1 VGTNR
6 KLFIS
11 LADLSAEKYAYYII
25 KEIITKDE
33 NIEVLVVA
41 GDKIKELADQI
52 NNKYSFNRIKFI
64 SNSIKYSSVGF
75 FENFGYIPFAYIE
88 YIKLKEILK
97 KEKPNYVLLIDAP
110 FLNTKLIKY
119 LRSLYNPVI
128 IYLIPPKTWLNKRD
142 KVHKFIEETCDYI
155 ILPFRFNLILY
166 KKSYFFGHPLLD
178 IVNLER
184 GRYIYKSKDKLN
196 NKEKNNLGIFPGSR
210 KFELLFISKDA
221 LNIIQDRDIYTIFD
235 KFLISSLIQN
245 NKILIN
251 SLKKGNID
259 KINNIKIEIVKDNME
274 IYQNSLLAL
283 SKSGTIV
290 FENILNNLPTIAY
303 YKVFK
308 ISEITFKLLKKIEV
322 KYISIPNLLIE
333 YEFKDEM
340 ISNLPSYLKDDY
352 LVVEEL
358 IQDQYNLYN
367 LKSKLFRVYNEIESY
382 NFKIRVFNEILRAY
396 YPKDS
401 LKKISDFILNII
413 NK

>member
-1 VGTNR
+1 VGTNK

-33 NIEVLVVA
+33 NMEILVVA
-41 GDKIKELADQI
+41 GDKIKELANQI
-52 NNKYSFNRIKFI
+52 NNKYSFTKIKFI
-64 SNSIKYSSVGF
+64 TNSIKYSSVGF

-110 FLNTKLIKY
+110 FLNTKLIRY
-119 LRSLYNPVI
+119 LRSLYDPVI

-142 KVHKFIEETCDYI
+142 KVHKFIEETCDYV
-155 ILPFRFNLILY
+155 ILPFRFNLSLY
-166 KKSYFFGHPLLD
+166 KKSYFFGNPLLD

-184 GRYIYKSKDKLN
+184 SKYIQESKDKLT

-245 NKILIN
+245 KEILIN

-259 KINNIKIEIVKDNME
+259 KINNIKVEIVKDNME

-290 FENILNNLPTIAY
+290 FENILNNLSTITY

-340 ISNLPSYLKDDY
+340 ISNLPNYLKDDY

-367 LKSKLFRVYNEIESY
+367 LKSKIFRVYNEIESY

-401 LKKISDFILNII
+401 LKKISDFILNIT

>member
-1 VGTNR
+1 MGINK

-25 KEIITKDE
+25 KEIVTNNKNLEI
-33 NIEVLVVA
+33 LVVA
-41 GDKIKELADQI
+41 GNKIKELANKI
-52 NNKYSFNRIKFI
+52 NSECSFDRIKFI
-64 SNSIKYSSVGF
+64 TNSIKYSSVGF
-75 FENFGYIPFAYIE
+75 FENFSYIPFAYLE

-97 KEKPNYVLLIDAP
+97 KEKPDYVLLIDAP
-110 FLNTKLIKY
+110 FFNTKLIKY
-119 LRSLYNPVI
+119 LRSLYKPII
-128 IYLIPPKTWLNKRD
+128 IYLIPPKTWLNKRE

-155 ILPFRFNLILY
+155 ILPFKFNLNLY

-178 IVNLER
+178 IVNFE
-184 GRYIYKSKDKLN
+184 KSKYIQENKNKLT
-196 NKEKNNLGIFPGSR
+196 NKGKNNLGIFPGSR

-221 LNIIQDRDIYTIFD
+221 LNIINDKDIYAIFD
-235 KFLISSLIQN
+235 KFLVSNLIEY
-245 NKILIN
+245 NKILID

-259 KINNIKIEIVKDNME
+259 KINNIKIEIVNDNME

-290 FENILNNLPTIAY
+290 FENILNNLPTITY

-308 ISEITFKLLKKIEV
+308 ISEIIFKLLKKIEV

-340 ISNLPSYLKDDY
+340 IYNLPKELKNDY

-367 LKSKLFRVYNEIESY
+367 LKSKLFKVYNEIESY
-382 NFKIRVFNEILRAY
+382 NFKIRVFNKILKTH
-396 YPKDS
+396 YPTDS
-401 LKKISDFILNII
+401 LKKVSDFILNII

>member
-1 VGTNR
+1 VGTNK

-25 KEIITKDE
+25 KEIVTKDE
-33 NIEVLVVA
+33 NIEILVVA

-52 NNKYSFNRIKFI
+52 NSKYSFNRIKFI

-75 FENFGYIPFAYIE
+75 FENFSYVPFAYIE

-119 LRSLYNPVI
+119 LRSLYDPVI
-128 IYLIPPKTWLNKRD
+128 IYLIPPKTWLNKRN
-142 KVHKFIEETCDYI
+142 KVHNFIEETCDYI
-155 ILPFRFNLILY
+155 ILPFRFNLSLY
-166 KKSYFFGHPLLD
+166 KKSYFLGHPLLD

-184 GRYIYKSKDKLN
+184 NKYIQENKLADKG
-196 NKEKNNLGIFPGSR
+196 KNNLGIFPGSR
-210 KFELLFISKDA
+210 KFELFFISKNA
-221 LNIIQDRDIYTIFD
+221 LNIIKDRDIYTIFD

-358 IQDQYNLYN
+358 IQEQYNLHS
-367 LKSKLFRVYNEIESY
+367 LKSKIFRVYNEIESY
-382 NFKIRVFNEILRAY
+382 DIKIRVFNEILGAY